1 MPDLIVEDF
10 KWYKDQKG
18 YRLVPAKL
26 PKRGRPLMD
35 VSFDD
40 IESARIV
47 RNGGALQMY
56 QPLNIPNLFTH
67 FSRLARS
74 EDGVLKF
81 VQRYGP
87 LTRAGL
93 GKGGDVVPA
102 MIKEAENMAQALRGG
117 SVSRMITKFNAWIV
131 TDQTGMRFKVSPTS
145 LLDAIWL
152 QFVQSKS
159 KFRECLQCGELFMH
173 GGVGARRADA
183 KFCSDKC
190 RIKYNSLERSR

>member
-26 PKRGRPLMD
+26 ARRGVDSP
-35 VSFDD
+35 FDD
-40 IESARIV
+40 IEPARIV
-47 RNGGALQMY
+47 RNGGTLQMY
-56 QPLNIPNLFTH
+56 QPLNIPNLFSH
-67 FSRLARS
+67 FTSLARS

-87 LTRAGL
+87 LTRGGL
-93 GKGGDVVPA
+93 GKGGDVVEA
-102 MIKEAENMAQALRGG
+102 IIKEAESMAQALRGG
-117 SVSRMITKFNAWIV
+117 GVSRMMTKFNAWIV
-131 TDQTGMRFKVSPTS
+131 ADQTGMRFKVSPTS

-173 GGVGARRADA
+173 GVGARRGDA
-183 KFCSDKC
+183 KFCSDEC